1 MKDAD
6 FTFAII
12 ADQVSSRTGA
22 DAVPHA
28 LAQLADLDCVLP
40 FERTAGD
47 EVQALLAAP
56 DAVVDAVV
64 RLTRLS
70 GWRIGV
76 GAGTVD
82 APLPSSTRE
91 ARGPAYLAAREAIT
105 AARRQP
111 TDFALRLPAAVGG
124 DDYGEVLD
132 AAADAETALWLLR
145 GTLARR
151 SREGWELMDLLDAGL
166 TSAEAAERLG
176 ISRSAV
182 SQRLAAS
189 AREEGA
195 RGTRLAARLLGRV
208 QVLGG
213 QPAELGGRP

>member
-1 MKDAD
+1 MKASD
-6 FTFAII
+6 FTFVLI

-22 DAVPHA
+22 DAVPDA
-28 LAQLADLDCVLP
+28 LARLAGLDCLLP

-47 EVQALLAAP
+47 EVQALLAVP
-56 DAVVDAVV
+56 DTVVEAVA

-76 GAGTVD
+76 GAGRVD
-82 APLPSSTRE
+82 EPLPSSTRE
-91 ARGPAYLAAREAIT
+91 ARGSAYLAARDAIT
-105 AARRQP
+105 VARRQP
-111 TDFALRLPAAVGG
+111 TDFALRLPADVSGKAYGDLLEAVT
-124 DDYGEVLD
+124 
-132 AAADAETALWLLR
+132 DAETAIWLLR

-182 SQRLAAS
+182 SQRLAAA
-189 AREEGA
+189 AREEGV
-195 RGTRLAARLLGRV
+195 RGAELAARLLGRV
-208 QVLGG
+208 QG
-213 QPAELGGRP
+213 LGGRP